1 MGYRNGVM
9 ASDELISHTNVAG
22 NLIKP
27 MLCASKPLKHQK
39 VRRFLMFSTG
49 THFSTRHA
57 TAHARADTHASKFT
71 CAIYCTH
78 EIIVFSLLVLLLLY
92 ISRKKLFIKGFF
104 IED

>member
-1 MGYRNGVM
+1 M

-49 THFSTRHA
+49 AHFSTRHMRLHMHVQ
-57 TAHARADTHASKFT
+57 THMQVSLHVQFIARMKS
-71 CAIYCTH
+71 
-78 EIIVFSLLVLLLLY
+78 
-92 ISRKKLFIKGFF
+92 
-104 IED
+104 